1 MLTPLDI
8 HNKEFKRGFR
18 GYSEVEVD
26 SFLDEVV
33 RDFETLLKD
42 NAGLR
47 EQVQALSA
55 RLDHYRQLENTL
67 QNTLIVAQETAE
79 EVKASARKEAELIVR
94 EAQLEADRMV
104 RLASERVQKLNEVSD
119 NLRRQLQLFR
129 AKMRTM
135 LEAQMELLE
144 ADWGLE
150 ANQGQEEDGRALS
163 LAAELAAARPEVS
176 AALSETGEMPV
187 VGTPSATGPLP
198 AVTGL
203 ADTGEVPAIGREPA
217 PEAEGGGGGLRS
229 GGEGARPPAD
239 QLVP

>member
-8 HNKEFKRGFR
+8 HNKEFRRGFR

-26 SFLDEVV
+26 AFLDEVV

-42 NAGLR
+42 NASLKD
-47 EQVQALSA
+47 QVQALSA
-55 RLDHYRQLENTL
+55 RLDHYRQLESTL

-104 RLASERVQKLNEVSD
+104 RLAGERVQKLNEVAD

-135 LEAQMELLE
+135 LEAQVELLE

-150 ANQGQEEDGRALS
+150 TPQGEDEEGRTLS
-163 LAAELAAARPEVS
+163 LAGELSAARPEVS
-176 AALSETGEMPV
+176 AALSETGEMP
-187 VGTPSATGPLP
+187 
-198 AVTGL
+198 AV
-203 ADTGEVPAIGREPA
+203 TGEVPVVAADLPEPPVALAEATVPDRE
-217 PEAEGGGGGLRS
+217 GV
-229 GGEGARPPAD
+229 RPPAD